1 MTRTPRPAVSLADAA
16 AALAAAG
23 VQDAERRALL
33 AQVLATRGEAQV
45 ATAVHNT
52 SDPDRGS
59 LLAAVIDDRPF
70 LLDTLLV
77 AVRRSGHTARVVEHP
92 VLSALPNTQP
102 VAALVIELEARLDPE
117 HLEPLEDLAR
127 QALGAPAASWMTS
140 QRANHGFK
148 P

>member
-1 MTRTPRPAVSLADAA
+1 MTRAPRPAVSLADAA

-23 VQDAERRALL
+23 VEDAERRALL

-59 LLAAVIDDRPF
+59 LLAAVVDDRPF

-92 VLSALPNTQP
+92 VLSACPRASPWPRWWWSSTLALIPNSSSRRGSRAPGAGRRLP
-102 VAALVIELEARLDPE
+102 R
-117 HLEPLEDLAR
+117 
-127 QALGAPAASWMTS
+127 G
-140 QRANHGFK
+140 G
-148 P
+148 